1 MRHDVHEQYHGHNTR
16 ATGVT
21 PSRTRKDRTSQH
33 HRSTRNH
40 GSIPTTATTPYTEIY
55 AVIITIRCSDRHS
68 DGLPTHLDEALA
80 CVPRILLHFLLC
92 NRQRAPLRRQSL
104 TAGNDLTLP
113 HTNRQNKLS
122 YRSEGPA

>member
-1 MRHDVHEQYHGHNTR
+1 MFSD
-16 ATGVT
+16 
-21 PSRTRKDRTSQH
+21 
-33 HRSTRNH
+33 
-40 GSIPTTATTPYTEIY
+40 
-55 AVIITIRCSDRHS
+55 ITDIKRLELQIRRSDRLS

-113 HTNRQNKLS
+113 HTNRQNKLR